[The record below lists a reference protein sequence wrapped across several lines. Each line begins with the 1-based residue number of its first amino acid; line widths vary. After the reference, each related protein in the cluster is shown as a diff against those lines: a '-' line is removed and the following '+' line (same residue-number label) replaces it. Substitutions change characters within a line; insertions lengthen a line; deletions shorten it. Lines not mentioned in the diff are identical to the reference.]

1 MIVTEENLMT
11 YKRVTQ
17 LQSRTIIGTKQT
29 LKAMANGG
37 VSEVFIAE
45 DVDHHITSQVL
56 NETIKQGISDTHV
69 DSINRLE
76 EACNIDVSASVVAS
90 RTDYRAQNKLNS
102 YVKK

>member
-56 NETIKQGISDTHV
+56 NETIKQGIPYTLV
-69 DSINRLE
+69 DSKKRLG
-76 EACNIDVSASVVAS
+76 EACNIDVGASVVAI
-90 RTDYRAQNKLNS
+90 RTD
-102 YVKK
+102 